1 MHILYVITVSSGHP
15 IPAMITLKD
24 TNHAPIVIAFTL
36 RTNLQVKKE
45 KKVGTGRQASKRRQI
60 IGLKTHSFCTC
71 KARAA
76 KEKVQEGNMFSNG
89 PMEGL
94 QLFFSCHA
102 QHASSFW
109 ASVS

>member
-1 MHILYVITVSSGHP
+1 MHILYVISSGHP

-60 IGLKTHSFCTC
+60 IGLK
-71 KARAA
+71 
-76 KEKVQEGNMFSNG
+76 
-89 PMEGL
+89 
-94 QLFFSCHA
+94 
-102 QHASSFW
+102 
-109 ASVS
+109 